1 LAALQGAVQ
10 AGTLR
15 LHERP
20 IARISAAPDTRRMEP
35 FELTTYDLGA
45 GLLRPLSP
53 GNIETLGVALAAMPP
68 WSVIAWPAE
77 RLVGSLTREL
87 PSVRRFELVVEG
99 KLAGTVGIQDPFLL
113 GPYLQLLA
121 ILPRFQ
127 GRYLG
132 SAILEW
138 MEGQAR
144 MQEARQL
151 WLCVTTYNTRARA
164 FYERSGFEHAA
175 LLDKLA
181 TEVSDEI
188 LMRKR
193 LRYEAPHF

>member
-1 LAALQGAVQ
+1 
-10 AGTLR
+10 
-15 LHERP
+15 
-20 IARISAAPDTRRMEP
+20 MEA
-35 FELTTYDLGA
+35 FELRTHHIG
-45 GLLRPLSP
+45 GGVLRPLSP
-53 GNIETLGVALAAMPP
+53 RNVEALGVALAGMPP

-77 RLVGSLTREL
+77 RLAASLRREL
-87 PSVRRFELVVEG
+87 PSVRRFELMVEG

-121 ILPRFQ
+121 ILPDFQ

-132 SAILEW
+132 SEILEW
-138 MEGQAR
+138 MEREAR

-164 FYERSGFEHAA
+164 LYERFGFTHAA

-181 TEVSDEI
+181 TEVSDEV

-193 LRYEAPHF
+193 LSYSKTG

>member
-1 LAALQGAVQ
+1 
-10 AGTLR
+10 
-15 LHERP
+15 
-20 IARISAAPDTRRMEP
+20 MEA
-35 FELTTYDLGA
+35 FELRTYDIGA

-53 GNIETLGVALAAMPP
+53 DNIETLGVALAAMPP

-77 RLVGSLTREL
+77 RLAASLRREL
-87 PSVRRFELVVEG
+87 PSVRRFELMVEG

-121 ILPRFQ
+121 ILPGFQ

-132 SAILEW
+132 SAVLEW
-138 MEGQAR
+138 MECEAR

-151 WLCVTTYNTRARA
+151 WLCVTTYNTHARA
-164 FYERSGFEHAA
+164 FYERFGFKEAA

-181 TEVSDEI
+181 TEVSDEF

-193 LRYEAPHF
+193 LSYGAPHF